1 MKMGTAAEMQMIN
14 SLSEAIAGAD
24 RSARTTK
31 HIKDILEDMLN
42 ITDDQYKLA
51 NAQIDEE
58 NHLHSLSS
66 KKGINFR
73 E

>member
-1 MKMGTAAEMQMIN
+1 MKMGTQAEMQMIN
-14 SLSEAIAGAD
+14 SLSEAIAGVD
-24 RSARTTK
+24 RSAKTTK

-42 ITDDQYKLA
+42 ITDDQHKLA
-51 NAQIDEE
+51 NAQIEEE

>member
-1 MKMGTAAEMQMIN
+1 MKVGTEKEMQMIN
-14 SLSEAIAGAD
+14 SLSEAIVYDGSSQA
-24 RSARTTK
+24 
-31 HIKDILEDMLN
+31 IKQVKNLLEDMLG
-42 ITDDQYKLA
+42 ITDDEYKLA

-66 KKGINFR
+66 SKGINFR

>member
-1 MKMGTAAEMQMIN
+1 MKQATEVEVNMID
-14 SLSEAIAGAD
+14 A
-24 RSARTTK
+24 
-31 HIKDILEDMLN
+31 
-42 ITDDQYKLA
+42 LA